1 MVKNIAIIFSIH
13 KKQVQSELDI
23 FLQKE
28 RSRLEDLL
36 DQDHSEQTEKELV
49 CILKRE
55 KELLLKK
62 SEGSRVRARLPNFE
76 ENEPNI
82 SYYSRMEKIKSE
94 YNCRILFKSF
104 SGRGN
109 Q

>member
-28 RSRLEDLL
+28 RSSLEDLL
-36 DQDHSEQTEKELV
+36 DQDHSEQTEKELD
-49 CILKRE
+49 CILKRQ

-62 SEGSRVRARLPNFE
+62 SEGSRVLTITKF
-76 ENEPNI
+76 
-82 SYYSRMEKIKSE
+82 
-94 YNCRILFKSF
+94 
-104 SGRGN
+104 
-109 Q
+109 

>member
-36 DQDHSEQTEKELV
+36 DQDHSEQTEKELD
-49 CILKRE
+49 CIL
-55 KELLLKK
+55 
-62 SEGSRVRARLPNFE
+62 
-76 ENEPNI
+76 
-82 SYYSRMEKIKSE
+82 
-94 YNCRILFKSF
+94 
-104 SGRGN
+104 
-109 Q
+109 

>member
-13 KKQVQSELDI
+13 KKQIQSELDI
-23 FLQKE
+23 FFLQKE
-28 RSRLEDLL
+28 RFRLEDLL
-36 DQDHSEQTEKELV
+36 DQNHSEQNEKELD
-49 CILKRE
+49 CILQRQ

-62 SEGSRVRARLPNFE
+62 SDESRVRARLLNFE

-94 YNCRILFKSF
+94 
-104 SGRGN
+104 GN
-109 Q
+109 SVHSLYVHNGVLH

>member
-1 MVKNIAIIFSIH
+1 MREINEKWVDFSHLKTNFSSVSAWWDRAKEMVKNIAIIFSIH

-36 DQDHSEQTEKELV
+36 DQDHSEQTEKELD
-49 CILKRE
+49 CILKSQ

-62 SEGSRVRARLPNFE
+62 SEG
-76 ENEPNI
+76 
-82 SYYSRMEKIKSE
+82 
-94 YNCRILFKSF
+94 
-104 SGRGN
+104 
-109 Q
+109 